1 MMRDAT
7 SALLRTV
14 NFGNFQAVSVEKIRS
29 RNWTSATFAGTRH
42 EFTLRLE
49 GDGADAAADAFLDDI
64 EDREFNLNG
73 HILADIA
80 LVSRSNARSD
90 AGPVVRIE
98 LEALTLEEG

>member
-7 SALLRTV
+7 SALLHAV
-14 NFGNFQAVSVEKIRS
+14 NFPNFRHVSVEKIRS

-42 EFTLRLE
+42 EFALRLD
-49 GDGADAAADAFLDDI
+49 GDGADAAADTFLDGL

-80 LVSRSNARSD
+80 LVSRSD
-90 AGPVVRIE
+90 TGGVVRIE
-98 LEALTLEEG
+98 LEALTLEDG